1 MPQYI
6 PQHTPSGVSS
16 FLAGY
21 LDAAEWT
28 LPETIT
34 GDDGETETEL
44 DVESLHGWSREAIHV
59 ATEVCSDFESSN
71 VANLD
76 LYYELSG
83 RDAESAG
90 HDFWL
95 SRNGHGAGFSDR
107 GNEPVF
113 RKLQDAARVYSGVD
127 AYPGDD
133 GYLHFSD
140 ESPMPD
146 DSAPQAMS
154 PRAAWGYAAQWG
166 SMMTGGDPGA
176 CMYGFDERFHVQS
189 EQHRADC
196 LAWLDGCE
204 AEVRAHP
211 EREEYAADELDQ
223 LAALRAAIVAAPTEG
238 EG

>member
-1 MPQYI
+1 MPQFV
-6 PQHTPSGVSS
+6 PQHTPSGVSG

-34 GDDGETETEL
+34 GDDGETEIEL
-44 DVESLHGWSREAIHV
+44 DVESLHGWSREAIHA

-71 VANLD
+71 AAELES
-76 LYYELSG
+76 YYELSG

-90 HDFWL
+90 TDFWL
-95 SRNGHGAGFSDR
+95 SRNGHGAGFFDR
-107 GNEPVF
+107 GDEPVF

-140 ESPMPD
+140 QHQFPMPD
-146 DSAPQAMS
+146 DSAPQGMS
-154 PRAAWGYAAQWG
+154 PRAAWGYAASWG
-166 SMMTGGDPGA
+166 SAMTGGDPGA

-189 EQHRADC
+189 EQHRSDC
-196 LAWLDGCE
+196 LAWLDGCVE
-204 AEVRAHP
+204 DVKRDPAGF
-211 EREEYAADELDQ
+211 ERNELDQ
-223 LAALRAAIVAAPTEG
+223 LAALRAAIVAAPIDE
-238 EG
+238 